1 MGFLY
6 SCYGIVYIVITWL
19 LEKDF
24 KAVLMGN
31 GRFELML

>member
-1 MGFLY
+1 MWFLY

-19 LEKDF
+19 LDKDF

-31 GRFELML
+31 EIFELML